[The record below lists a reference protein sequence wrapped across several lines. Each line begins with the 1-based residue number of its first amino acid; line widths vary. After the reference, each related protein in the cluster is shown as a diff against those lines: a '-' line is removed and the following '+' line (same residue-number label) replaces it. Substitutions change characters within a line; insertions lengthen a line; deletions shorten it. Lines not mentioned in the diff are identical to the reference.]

1 MNFLAHL
8 LLSGD
13 CENTIMGNF
22 TGDFVKGKLT
32 DSRVRDWDADY
43 TRGVRLHRFID
54 NFTDTHDEVRLMRR
68 NIGRSYTR
76 VTGVAVDIFFD
87 HFLAIDFQQYSS
99 EKFPDFCERMYGVV
113 ERNDALVPPEMKP
126 MVTAM
131 IRYKWLQGYSTLEGI
146 ERALSGLA
154 NRYEFMADIKGA
166 EKDLITNFELYQ
178 GCFNRFFPE
187 LMNAAQHFLTDNS

>member
-13 CENTIMGNF
+13 CENIIMGNF

-32 DSRVRDWDADY
+32 DSRVGEWDPDY

-99 EKFPDFCERMYGVV
+99 EKFSDFCERMYTVM
-113 ERNDALVPPEMKP
+113 ERNDTLVPLEMKP

-131 IRYKWLQGYSTLEGI
+131 IRYRWLQGYSTLEGI

-166 EKDLITNFELYQ
+166 EKDLMANFELYQ

-187 LMNAAQHFLTDNS
+187 LMNASQRFLTDNS